1 MASAA
6 ALSSLLAASLPR
18 SLATMTHAQACAAFG
33 LSGALFFPLLFFV
46 PAPYGKLY
54 RAGQWRWPAMGGRTG
69 WFVQEIISPITLLF
83 AFYAATLASS
93 PSASPLPLAPA
104 PVHVFLLLWCLHYA
118 NRAVLYP
125 LQRHMSPT
133 TVPVVFA
140 AILFNLVNG
149 GLVGHELA
157 LAAKSSFADWQALR
171 APSVVCGL
179 ALMAAGA
186 ALNIRSDAT
195 LRALR
200 AKPGDKGY
208 HIPRGGLFEL
218 VTCPHYLG
226 EIVEWCGF
234 ALATGTLS
242 GAVFAG
248 WTFANLA
255 PRAASTR
262 AWYRAKFKEDFP
274 ARRKALV
281 PFIF

>member
-1 MASAA
+1 MASA
-6 ALSSLLAASLPR
+6 ALSSLLASLPR
-18 SLATMTHAQACAAFG
+18 SLTTMTHAQACDAFAA
-33 LSGALFFPLLFFV
+33 SGALFFPLLFFV

-69 WFVQEIISPITLLF
+69 WFVQEIISPITLLC

-93 PSASPLPLAPA
+93 PAASALPLAPA
-104 PVHVFLLLWCLHYA
+104 PVHVFLFLWCLHYA

-133 TVPVVFA
+133 TVPVVVA
-140 AILFNLVNG
+140 AIVFNLANG

-157 LAAKSSFADWQALR
+157 LAARDRFADWQALQ

-179 ALMAAGA
+179 ALMACGA
-186 ALNIRSDAT
+186 ALNISADAT

-200 AKPGDKGY
+200 ARTPGDKSY

-218 VTCPHYLG
+218 VSCPHYLG
-226 EIVEWCGF
+226 EILEWCGF
-234 ALATGTLS
+234 ALATGTRS
-242 GAVFAG
+242 GAVFAF

-255 PRAASTR
+255 PRATATR

-274 ARRKALV
+274 ARRRALV